1 MIRNKRSVLQ
11 FVRFCVVGVLNT
23 CVTLI
28 VIYVC
33 KSWLGVNP
41 YLSNAIG
48 YICGLINSFLWN
60 KQWVFRSSSGYRGEA
75 ARFAAGFALCYAL
88 QFLVVWA
95 MSHGSFG
102 EREFIIGPS
111 VLSGYGVATL
121 VGNVVYTA
129 CNFAYNKLVT
139 FKASEQ

>member
-1 MIRNKRSVLQ
+1 MLQ
-11 FVRFCVVGVLNT
+11 FVRFCVVGVMNT

-28 VIYVC
+28 VIFVC

-41 YLSNAIG
+41 YLSNALG

-60 KQWVFRSSSGYRGEA
+60 KQWVFRSDKGYRNEA
-75 ARFAAGFALCYAL
+75 LRFAAGFALCYLL

-95 MSHGSFG
+95 MSSGSFG
-102 EREFIIGPS
+102 KKEFELGAF

-129 CNFAYNKLVT
+129 CNFAYNKIVT
-139 FKASEQ
+139 FKKG

>member
-1 MIRNKRSVLQ
+1 MKGTKSGMLQ
-11 FVRFCVVGVLNT
+11 FVRFCVVGVMNT

-28 VIYVC
+28 VIFVC

-41 YLSNAIG
+41 YLSNALG

-60 KQWVFRSSSGYRGEA
+60 KQWVFRSDKGYRNEA
-75 ARFAAGFALCYAL
+75 LRFAAGFALCYLL

-95 MSHGSFG
+95 MSSGSFG
-102 EREFIIGPS
+102 KKEFELGAF

-129 CNFAYNKLVT
+129 CNFAYNKIVT
-139 FKASEQ
+139 FKKG